1 MNANTVTW
9 LGQNESA
16 NCDLYAAW
24 CLFTWLITDTCL
36 TYLRVLPI
44 IDKRLCAL
52 RAVRALRAF
61 APWFSPI
68 SALRAFFVLCCVV
81 SIVRYGLRIKNPREA
96 TDLDLIPAKFIKFAS
111 NIIDSHLYT
120 IVIKDLEENK
130 RNQNSI
136 SETHFQKKI
145 KETR

>member
-1 MNANTVTW
+1 MNTNTVTW

-24 CLFTWLITDTCL
+24 CLFTWPIIDTCL
-36 TYLRVLPI
+36 THLRVLPI
-44 IDKRLCAL
+44 IDKRLC
-52 RAVRALRAF
+52 ALRAF

-81 SIVRYGLRIKNPREA
+81 SIVRYGLRLQIPREA

-130 RNQNSI
+130 KSQNSI
-136 SETHFQKKI
+136 SETHFQEKI